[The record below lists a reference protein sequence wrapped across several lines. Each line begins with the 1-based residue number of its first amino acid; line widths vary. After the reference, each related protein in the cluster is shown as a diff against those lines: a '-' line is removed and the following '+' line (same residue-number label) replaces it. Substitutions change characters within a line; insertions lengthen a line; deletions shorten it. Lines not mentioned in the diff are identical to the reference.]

1 MVKFVKTVIV
11 LYLSGCIIACSHTN
25 SKPLLIDFSKDGGT
39 IEISNIDPAGLLQ
52 LKNSEQTDTTSYK
65 TVFVM
70 QTPSEGDSLIKELPI
85 QGSVKVTDTNVVFI
99 PLQPFVKGREYRVTT
114 YLNANFGDPEKMVKG
129 KLSYGLKPNQK
140 TLRR

>member
-1 MVKFVKTVIV
+1 MVKFVKAVIMV
-11 LYLSGCIIACSHTN
+11 LFGLVTACSHTN
-25 SKPLLIDFSKDGGT
+25 STPLLIDFSSDSSA

-52 LKNSEQTDTTSYK
+52 LKNSEQTDTTSNK

-85 QGSVKVTDTNVVFI
+85 PGSVNVTDTSVVFI
-99 PLQPFVKGREYRVTT
+99 PLQPFVKGREYRVST